1 MADTAIQKTIA
12 HYQRAEVKQI
22 ITKFCQPAENEW
34 RALNGD
40 SGWYIGADTG
50 GIRLRTPDDY
60 DATINKYRTM
70 YALLDIFM
78 PSVKT
83 QSTQWNPIK
92 NEACE
97 TLGTLRECVAYTLG
111 ADIDSIAHDMKKP
124 EIKAAVEAL
133 AGYLVKRLKDAGI
146 KKSVHCLM
154 SGGGIYV
161 LLHHEMCRCPKE
173 LIGADREIF
182 FRIRLD
188 AFKMFLADVEHDFYE
203 DHNDLRE
210 VVKIDKL
217 TNQKRKFKCICSYH
231 KKLDLAVIPLDPV
244 NLVVDFAKAKLPLS
258 DAVLAEC
265 ASWYST
271 YASEEQEALSRLL
284 EPYMVV
290 TRETAKNHV
299 HKAAMPTTDIPRRH
313 EPLDATLFPPCMQNI
328 IQHVAPGKGPH
339 RALAVLSTYLYSIGW
354 DDTKAIDVWSLLAD
368 KCGVEG
374 RIFDQWYGQM
384 KCPTC
389 ATIQQTA
396 DGYPNI
402 GLGGLG
408 YCVPDPHCKG
418 CVWPGDYHNQ
428 KIIADAMKETTG
440 PRFQYVSMASEP
452 DTFGVNPIDGTVC
465 KVFEYEDPITH
476 EYIKSML
483 KISDCAVRIDTE
495 TCCDDLT
502 EFTFVGK
509 GAMDGRGVKFCM
521 PAGDMALPYKFD
533 VGVMNAFGIN
543 DLDLMSYKICREI
556 SLGTMFMKRVE
567 VPGWKDDI
575 PLIPGIEV
583 PGIEYRL
590 SQKVPALVY
599 DGDLVAAK
607 KQLRNAMQIHKS
619 APLVIATILGSPV
632 FAKWFK
638 KERFGLGIWGL
649 SNSLK
654 TSFVLAMLS
663 MFGTGHND
671 EPAIKSGTQSNTP
684 YARTVITA
692 ALGWLAY
699 CYDNVKT
706 VNPVDAMDYIQYI
719 NMVMEG
725 SSKGQG
731 TKDGK
736 LKQTRIFSGTPI
748 VTGEVRPQDAATTSR
763 VPAIEWGGA
772 DADKL
777 REVQQNIELMPVLGY
792 NWLMH
797 LSTITT
803 IDRAV
808 FDQYQSM
815 KMKEF
820 IRTGHTVAGRT
831 ATIYALLKLAWAM
844 LEVSPLGEVFT
855 EFEGAFIKALDALAA
870 SQGSATKEETESQ
883 RFMNGLRQLIASNPA
898 LFLEKGRPRN
908 DSTFPVIGKWMAEGI
923 WLMPEKT
930 LAEMARFKVFTQI
943 PTAESMTAAL
953 DRDKLLRHQIS
964 GKESRKTYLASFG
977 GTKLKGWYIIMD
989 TPDMVAKK
997 DAADKQAAEE
1007 AMAGYRKKEQQ
1018 ETPQEPENG
1027 KKDASGYGP
1036 VTANQEQAAQSYR
1049 ITGVTAK
1056 NSPIGEKTVL
1066 SGEEDKEIKSPLRD
1080 DKKPVT
1086 PVTPINKD
1094 ATVAVVAV
1102 TEGLP
1107 KSYRN
1112 SIKTEVT
1119 EPIEQLPEQKTK
1131 ANKDAP
1137 TDSAIEAE
1145 LLLADAQTNARK
1157 EHFGKVAE
1165 EHTGPKLDPPKRVG
1179 TKKILSYSEM
1189 AGFVPYDTSSSET
1202 EKICRSFRGQLM
1214 KGMAPRIDFL
1224 VKETELPKESIEG
1237 YLNSA
1242 PWIRKDDS
1250 SPAGIVV
1257 YLPVEALA

>member
-1 MADTAIQKTIA
+1 MHHRQTGPKMESYREALDMADTAIPKTIA
-12 HYQRAEVKQI
+12 HYQRPEVWQI

-40 SGWYIGADTG
+40 EGWYIGADAG

-60 DATINKYRTM
+60 GDTLLKYRTM

-83 QSTQWNPIK
+83 QSTQWDSIK
-92 NEACE
+92 NVPCE
-97 TLGTLRECVAYTLG
+97 TLGTLRETIAYTLG
-111 ADIDSIAHDMKKP
+111 ADIDSITHDMKKP
-124 EIKAAVEAL
+124 DVKAAVEAL

-146 KKSVHCLM
+146 EKSVYCLM

-161 LLHHEMCRCPKE
+161 LLHHDLCRCPKE

-182 FRIRLD
+182 FRTRLD
-188 AFKMFLADVEHDFYE
+188 AFKMFLADVERDFYE
-203 DHNDLRE
+203 DHPGLRE

-217 TNQKRKFKCICSYH
+217 TNQKRKFKCICSVH
-231 KKLDLAVIPLDPV
+231 KKLDLAVIPLDPA
-244 NLVVDFAKAKLPLS
+244 NMVVDFAKAKLPLS

-265 ASWYST
+265 ASWYGT
-271 YASEEQEALSRLL
+271 CASEEQEALGGLL

-299 HKAAMPTTDIPRRH
+299 HKATMPTTDIPRRH
-313 EPLDATLFPPCMQNI
+313 APLDAALFPPCMQNI
-328 IQHVAPGKGPH
+328 IKTVSPGKGPH

-354 DDTKAIDVWSLLAD
+354 DDTKAVDAWSLLAD
-368 KCGVEG
+368 KCGVKG
-374 RIFDQWYGQM
+374 RIFDVWYGQM
-384 KCPTC
+384 RCPTC
-389 ATIQQTA
+389 ATIKQTS
-396 DGYPNI
+396 DGYPNV

-408 YCVPDPHCKG
+408 YCSPDEHCKG
-418 CVWPGDYHNQ
+418 CVGPVDYHNQ
-428 KIIADAMKETTG
+428 KIIADAMRETTG
-440 PRFQYVSMASEP
+440 PRFRYVSMESEI
-452 DTFGVNPIDGTVC
+452 DTYGVYPLDGTVC
-465 KVFEYEDPITH
+465 KVFEFEDPRTH
-476 EYIKSML
+476 ENIKTMV

-495 TCCDDLT
+495 TCCDDMT

-509 GAMDGRGVKFCM
+509 GAMDGRTVKFCM
-521 PAGDMALPYKFD
+521 PAGDMALPYKFG

-543 DLDLMSYKICREI
+543 DLGKMTYDICRMI
-556 SLGTMFMKRVE
+556 SLDTRFMKRVE
-567 VPGWKDDI
+567 IPSWKDNI

-619 APLVIATILGSPV
+619 APLVIAAVLGSPV
-632 FAKWFK
+632 FARWFR

-692 ALGWLAY
+692 SLGWLPY

-763 VPAIEWGGA
+763 VPAIEWSGA

-803 IDRAV
+803 IDRAA
-808 FDQYQSM
+808 FDKYQSA

-820 IRTGHTVAGRT
+820 IKDGHTVAGRT
-831 ATIYALLKLAWAM
+831 ATIYALLKLVWAM
-844 LEVSPLGEVFT
+844 LEVSLLGEVFT

-898 LFLEKGRPRN
+898 LFLEKGRPQN
-908 DSTFPVIGKWMAEGI
+908 DSTFPVIGKWMPEGL
-923 WLMPEKT
+923 WVMPEKT
-930 LAEMARFKVFTQI
+930 LAEMAKFKVFTQI

-953 DRDKLLRHQIS
+953 DRDKLLVHQID
-964 GKESRKTYLASFG
+964 GQKSRKQWKASIG
-977 GTKLKGWYIIMD
+977 GTKLNGWYITID
-989 TPDMVAKK
+989 TPETVAKK
-997 DAADKQAAEE
+997 DAADRKAAED
-1007 AMAGYRKKEQQ
+1007 AMKVPTGKKQQ
-1018 ETPQEPENG
+1018 ETPLEPEND
-1027 KKDASGYGP
+1027 KKDASGNRRG
-1036 VTANQEQAAQSYR
+1036 TAKQQQAAQGSHSSH
-1049 ITGVTAK
+1049 GSPQ
-1056 NSPIGEKTVL
+1056 NGPIGEKKSSV
-1066 SGEEDKEIKSPLRD
+1066 SEEDKEILPPIEYA
-1080 DKKPVT
+1080 KKVGT
-1086 PVTPINKD
+1086 VGTPIDKD
-1094 ATVAVVAV
+1094 ATVAVIKVPLTV
-1102 TEGLP
+1102 PTGSPNSL
-1107 KSYRN
+1107 KSDVR
-1112 SIKTEVT
+1112 
-1119 EPIEQLPEQKTK
+1119 EPIKRLPPKADLAQVKEEHTK
-1131 ANKDAP
+1131 KPAP
-1137 TDSAIEAE
+1137 TDPEKVRI
-1145 LLLADAQTNARK
+1145 LAPDGYRTQI
-1157 EHFGKVAE
+1157 
-1165 EHTGPKLDPPKRVG
+1165 P
-1179 TKKILSYSEM
+1179 
-1189 AGFVPYDTSSSET
+1189 
-1202 EKICRSFRGQLM
+1202 
-1214 KGMAPRIDFL
+1214 
-1224 VKETELPKESIEG
+1224 LPDNPHK
-1237 YLNSA
+1237 YVDHLY
-1242 PWIRKDDS
+1242 
-1250 SPAGIVV
+1250 PAGEIAEFQHWKAKDLIERGIAEVV
-1257 YLPVEALA
+1257 TA

>member
-1 MADTAIQKTIA
+1 MASTATQKTIV

-34 RALNGD
+34 RPLNGD
-40 SGWYIGADTG
+40 EGWYIAADTG

-60 DATINKYRTM
+60 DDTLLKYRTM

-83 QSTQWNPIK
+83 QSTQWDSIK
-92 NEACE
+92 NEPYE

-124 EIKAAVEAL
+124 EVKAAVEAL

-146 KKSVHCLM
+146 ERSVHCLM

-161 LLHHEMCRCPKE
+161 LLHHELCRCPAE
-173 LIGADREIF
+173 LIGAEREIF
-182 FRIRLD
+182 FRTRLD
-188 AFKMFLADVEHDFYE
+188 AFKMFLADVEHGFYE

-231 KKLDLAVIPLDPV
+231 KKLDLAVIPLDPN

-258 DAVLAEC
+258 DEVLAEC
-265 ASWYST
+265 ASWYGS
-271 YASEEQEALSRLL
+271 YAAEEQAALDKLL
-284 EPYMVV
+284 DPYMAI
-290 TRETAKNHV
+290 TREAAQNHV
-299 HKAAMPTTDIPRRH
+299 NKAAKPTTEIPRRQD
-313 EPLDATLFPPCMQNI
+313 PLDAKLFPPCIQNI
-328 IQHVAPGKGPH
+328 IQHVAPEKGPH
-339 RALAVLSTYLYSIGW
+339 RALAVLSTYLYSVGW
-354 DDTKAIDVWSLLAD
+354 DDTKAIDVWSSLAD
-368 KCGVEG
+368 KCGVEE

-408 YCVPDPHCKG
+408 YCEPDPHCKG

-452 DTFGVNPIDGTVC
+452 DTYGVNPIDGTVC
-465 KVFEYEDPITH
+465 KVFEHEDPRTH
-476 EYIKSML
+476 EHIKSML

-509 GAMDGRGVKFCM
+509 GAMDGREVKFCM

-543 DLDLMSYKICREI
+543 DKGSMTYDICRKI
-556 SLGTMFMKRVE
+556 SLGTVFMKRVE
-567 VPGWKDDI
+567 VPGWKDNI

-583 PGIEYRL
+583 PGIEYKL

-607 KQLRNAMQIHKS
+607 KQLRNAMQIHAS
-619 APLVIATILGSPV
+619 APLVIAAILGSPV
-632 FAKWFK
+632 FARWFK

-671 EPAIKSGTQSNTP
+671 EPAIKSGTQSNTA

-692 ALGWLAY
+692 SLGWLPY

-736 LKQTRIFSGTPI
+736 LKQTRIFSGTPL

-803 IDRAV
+803 IDRAA
-808 FDQYQSM
+808 FDQYQSI

-820 IRTGHTVAGRT
+820 IKAGHTVAGRT
-831 ATIYALLKLAWAM
+831 ATIYALLKLVWAM

-855 EFEGAFIKALDALAA
+855 EFEGAFVKALDALAV

-898 LFLEKGRPRN
+898 LFLDRGRPQN
-908 DSTFPVIGKWMAEGI
+908 DSTFPVIGKWMPEGL

-930 LAEMARFKVFTQI
+930 LAELAKFKVFVQI

-953 DRDKLLRHQIS
+953 DRDKLLRHQLS
-964 GKESRKTYLASFG
+964 GQESRKTYKASFG
-977 GTKLKGWYIIMD
+977 GTKLRGWYIIMD
-989 TPDMVAKK
+989 TPDTIAEK
-997 DAADKQAAEE
+997 DAADRKAAEE
-1007 AMAGYRKKEQQ
+1007 AMNGSRGKAQQ
-1018 ETPQEPENG
+1018 ETPEEPKGGEEH
-1027 KKDASGYGP
+1027 ASWEPTG
-1036 VTANQEQAAQSYR
+1036 TANQDHAAPSSR
-1049 ITGVTAK
+1049 IPGVTDQMGSIEERK
-1056 NSPIGEKTVL
+1056 KFCP
-1066 SGEEDKEIKSPLRD
+1066 GEEKKSKSSLGD
-1080 DKKPVT
+1080 DKIAGTKG
-1086 PVTPINKD
+1086 TPINKD
-1094 ATVAVVAV
+1094 VNVAVIAV
-1102 TEGLP
+1102 PEEFPNGSL
-1107 KSYRN
+1107 N
-1112 SIKTEVT
+1112 SLKTDA
-1119 EPIEQLPEQKTK
+1119 IEQVKQFPEPLYKDEPTPATKIRLWDSIGLKMKKYARVDRDRHGLAASDLLPEELELIK
-1131 ANKDAP
+1131 AANWIPETTDYGITIFWAP
-1137 TDSAIEAE
+1137 EKSLKAW
-1145 LLLADAQTNARK
+1145 
-1157 EHFGKVAE
+1157 GVAE
-1165 EHTGPKLDPPKRVG
+1165 
-1179 TKKILSYSEM
+1179 
-1189 AGFVPYDTSSSET
+1189 A
-1202 EKICRSFRGQLM
+1202 
-1214 KGMAPRIDFL
+1214 
-1224 VKETELPKESIEG
+1224 
-1237 YLNSA
+1237 
-1242 PWIRKDDS
+1242 
-1250 SPAGIVV
+1250 
-1257 YLPVEALA
+1257 